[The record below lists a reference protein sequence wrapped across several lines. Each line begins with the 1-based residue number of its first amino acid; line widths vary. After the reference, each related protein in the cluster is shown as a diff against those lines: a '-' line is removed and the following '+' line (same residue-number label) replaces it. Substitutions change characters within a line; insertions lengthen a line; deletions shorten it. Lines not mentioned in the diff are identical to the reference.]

1 MKQLIKVCTILVVFG
16 ILILTVMH
24 FAMGR
29 SYGYLEVQQL
39 LLSILMF
46 LSAYKHVQDKGK
58 RDITFWLLIMAGT
71 FILIINL
78 VILRPFF

>member
-1 MKQLIKVCTILVVFG
+1 MKQLSKVCTILVVFG

-29 SYGYLEVQQL
+29 SYGYLEVQPL

-58 RDITFWLLIMAGT
+58 RDIAFWTKTDKMRKHRFLSKS
-71 FILIINL
+71 
-78 VILRPFF
+78 V